1 MSYRL
6 FVRPL
11 PPFADPDN
19 RPEAQRYAWV
29 LQDASGDIQAQG
41 PDDSRDVIEQTL
53 ARNALD
59 KVLLTALIPGDEAV
73 FCVANIPAR
82 QQRYVQQALPFAIE
96 EQIAQ
101 DIETVH
107 LAVGPHT
114 PDGFPVAAIDR
125 GQMAR
130 WSQLFSGW
138 HHARLDAVFP
148 DAALL
153 PATEGGWSICLDG
166 ADAMMLSERGE
177 WLKMKADNLS
187 LFAQTMAVPG
197 DDTVVTQVPV
207 TVFGTEQELEENQAL
222 ISGLSGGTGRL
233 SVQQK
238 PLELSVL
245 ALLAWSRYHHH
256 CHPINLCQGAF
267 AINATGDSPLK
278 PWKPL
283 MAVASVW
290 FVVQLGLEIG
300 MGMYHQQ
307 QAEQLQ
313 QQAMAI
319 YREVFPGDRRTHV
332 GNVQRVL
339 EGQLRVAESSGP
351 DLDFISLLK
360 FTGDQYSRLQN
371 PGAVEFNA
379 INYSRNR
386 GELVVDLHADSYE
399 RLSQLRNGIAG
410 QGLQARM
417 GSVVNEASGTR
428 GRLTVSGG

>member
-6 FVRPL
+6 YVRPL

-19 RPEAQRYAWV
+19 SPEAQRYAWV
-29 LQDASGDIQAQG
+29 LQDASGDVQAQG
-41 PDDSRDVIEQTL
+41 PDDSRDTIEQTL

-82 QQRYVQQALPFAIE
+82 QQRYVQQALPFAVE

-114 PDGFPVAAIDR
+114 AEGFTVAAIDR
-125 GQMAR
+125 SQMAR
-130 WSQLFSGW
+130 WSRLFSNW

-177 WLKMKADNLS
+177 WLKMKADNLN

-197 DDTVVTQVPV
+197 EDTVAAQVPV
-207 TVFGTEQELEENQAL
+207 TVFGTEQDLEANQTL
-222 ISGLSGGTGRL
+222 ISELSGGTGRL

-238 PLELSVL
+238 PLELSVIEF
-245 ALLAWSRYHHH
+245 LAWSRYHHH
-256 CHPINLCQGAF
+256 CQPINLCQGAF
-267 AINATGDSPLK
+267 AISATGDSPLK

-283 MAVASVW
+283 LAVACVW

-300 MGMYHQQ
+300 MGLYQQQ

-313 QQAMAI
+313 QQAMAV
-319 YREVFPGDRRTHV
+319 YREAFPNDRRTH
-332 GNVQRVL
+332 
-339 EGQLRVAESSGP
+339 
-351 DLDFISLLK
+351 
-360 FTGDQYSRLQN
+360 
-371 PGAVEFNA
+371 
-379 INYSRNR
+379 
-386 GELVVDLHADSYE
+386 
-399 RLSQLRNGIAG
+399 AG
-410 QGLQARM
+410 
-417 GSVVNEASGTR
+417 
-428 GRLTVSGG
+428 